1 MTNISPALRRRLP
14 IYFRTLIRLYGRGK
28 ERVSSE
34 ELAKELDLT
43 PSQVRTDMKTIGC
56 VGQRSYGY
64 GIPSLYKKIADIL
77 QLSDKFRAVIVGSS
91 HLARAIAEDAI
102 FAKRGV
108 KLCAVFAD
116 DQSNWS
122 LLPECQLLP
131 FDSFNSYFLESRPN
145 ITVLAGEPDTAL
157 KAFSFIEANASLTS
171 DGACY
176 EVWNFTDRELTSDKL
191 KVKNIHM
198 SDYLMMLCL
207 DAGR

>member
-34 ELAKELDLT
+34 ELAKELDLV
-43 PSQVRTDMKTIGC
+43 PSQVRTDMKAIGC

-64 GIPSLYKKIADIL
+64 GIPTLYKKIADIL

-108 KLCAVFAD
+108 KLSAVFAD
-116 DQSNWS
+116 DQNGWS

-131 FDSFNSYFLESRPN
+131 PDSFNSYFLENKPN
-145 ITVLAGEPDTAL
+145 ITVLAGEPDRATRVL
-157 KAFSFIEANASLTS
+157 SFIEENTS
-171 DGACY
+171 VSACA
-176 EVWNFTDRELTSDKL
+176 EVWNFTDEELSSDTL

-198 SDYLMMLCL
+198 SDYLMLLCL